1 MHKLQR
7 MERRQQLRPLLLLAT
22 MSDPDPLVPLQQE
35 VQTIPHPQEDML
47 LLLLGETQIRVR
59 DREDRDR
66 MEVHHPLRG
75 SEKQQR
81 QQRPQQLLLMPMQ
94 TPMAMPMVREVL
106 QTLLK
111 VKAKDKRLLRWEIS
125 SLMMNWTLSC
135 TVSRFTSGSSFFLSF
150 RPSKT
155 SEGGGGSVRIAELAK
170 ETKGFFDEPE
180 ARKARPE
187 PGTERAKYKRRELQS
202 YPKRAEAGIEPRC
215 PSMASDLFRSAIG
228 TASGATGR
236 SDRFAFS
243 RDNSKLGQT
252 ISFSSLNI

>member
-22 MSDPDPLVPLQQE
+22 MSDLDPLVPLQQE

-155 SEGGGGSVRIAELAK
+155 SEGGGGWCGLPNWRKKRRVFLTSEKRERQGLSQGPEGPSRNAASYKAIPNAQKPALNLDDRQWLAICLDPLLARHLARLADRIASPFR
-170 ETKGFFDEPE
+170 ET
-180 ARKARPE
+180 
-187 PGTERAKYKRRELQS
+187 
-202 YPKRAEAGIEPRC
+202 I
-215 PSMASDLFRSAIG
+215 RS
-228 TASGATGR
+228 SGRQYR
-236 SDRFAFS
+236 SR
-243 RDNSKLGQT
+243 L
-252 ISFSSLNI
+252 